1 MSAEDQLNQYAAQ
14 QDTVL
19 TIGTFDG
26 VHIGHQ
32 AILGQLRVECELTGL
47 MPTVVTFRNHP
58 RSVLTPGENTD
69 QIISL
74 DDRLL
79 LLKKNGVRHIVVL
92 DFTLEFSKL
101 RAREFIV
108 YLIRHLRMR
117 SLVIGPDF
125 TLGFKREGD
134 VTKLEELSKELGFSL
149 RIVDPKILGEL
160 SVRSRILRQM
170 ILTGDVKT
178 ARDMMGRPFVLKGI
192 VGVGDRR
199 GRGLGFPTANLQPEQ
214 GLVIPGNGIYAARTK
229 ISGKLLPTVVSVGVR
244 PTFGEGYRTIE
255 AYIMDF
261 DENIYDVWIELEF
274 VDFIREEIKF
284 DSVEGLIKQMHHDVE
299 SSRLILDR
307 N

>member
-1 MSAEDQLNQYAAQ
+1 MSAEDQLNQHAAQ

-32 AILGQLRVECELTGL
+32 SILGQLRVECELTGL

-149 RIVDPKILGEL
+149 RIVDPKFLGEL
-160 SVRSRILRQM
+160 SVRSSKLRQM

-214 GLVIPGNGIYAARTK
+214 GLVIPGNGIYATWARIGDKRFKAATS
-229 ISGKLLPTVVSVGVR
+229 IGTN
-244 PTFGEGYRTIE
+244 PTFSGNSLTVE
-255 AYIMDF
+255 AHLLDF
-261 DENIYDVWIELEF
+261 SSSIYGSIITLEF
-274 VDFIREEIKF
+274 VDKLRPQIAF
-284 DSVEGLIKQMHHDVE
+284 DSENRLKAQMKKDILLTRE
-299 SSRLILDR
+299 KLSSQ
-307 N
+307 

>member
-1 MSAEDQLNQYAAQ
+1 M
-14 QDTVL
+14 
-19 TIGTFDG
+19 
-26 VHIGHQ
+26 
-32 AILGQLRVECELTGL
+32 
-47 MPTVVTFRNHP
+47 
-58 RSVLTPGENTD
+58 
-69 QIISL
+69 
-74 DDRLL
+74 
-79 LLKKNGVRHIVVL
+79 
-92 DFTLEFSKL
+92 
-101 RAREFIV
+101 
-108 YLIRHLRMR
+108 
-117 SLVIGPDF
+117 
-125 TLGFKREGD
+125 
-134 VTKLEELSKELGFSL
+134 
-149 RIVDPKILGEL
+149 
-160 SVRSRILRQM
+160 
-170 ILTGDVKT
+170 
-178 ARDMMGRPFVLKGI
+178 